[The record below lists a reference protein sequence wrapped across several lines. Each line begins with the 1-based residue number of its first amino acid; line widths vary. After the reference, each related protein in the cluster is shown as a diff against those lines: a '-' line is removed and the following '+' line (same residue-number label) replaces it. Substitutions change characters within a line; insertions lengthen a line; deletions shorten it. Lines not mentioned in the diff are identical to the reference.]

1 MVEQRLK
8 RGELAAIVATS
19 SLELGIDIGAL
30 DQVILVQT
38 PFSISSGVQRI
49 GRAGHSV
56 GEVSR
61 GSLYPT
67 HGRDFLEAAIMAR
80 SIVEQD
86 IEEAKPVTAPLD
98 VLAQVIISMT
108 GVEEWDVDELYN
120 FLKCCYAY
128 QKLPRK
134 HFDLVIEM
142 LAGRYS
148 ESRIRELKARVYLD
162 RLDNR
167 IQAKSGALSLIYHS
181 GGTIP
186 DRGYFNLRLQGS
198 KAKIGE
204 LDEEF
209 VWERRTG
216 DSFTLAAQSWKI
228 TNITHQDVEVVP
240 GRGQVNY
247 LPFWKAEKENRDF
260 HFSEKITLFLEEWNS
275 RLDSPEFDLALKEI
289 YLMDRAAI
297 SELKSFLLRQR
308 EKTGT
313 DLPHRHHLLIEYGD
327 IALENSGNRRV
338 IAHTQWGGR
347 VNHPLALA
355 LSGAWEEKFSCH
367 LEVVAGNDSIM
378 FLLPADFDILQLFDL
393 VKPDNLERLL
403 RKKLESS
410 GFFGAHFRQNAGRAL
425 LLPRSGFQKRMPL
438 WHTRL
443 RSKKLFESVLGYE
456 NFPILLET
464 WRTCLQDEF
473 DLENLKQLL
482 QELQSGKIK
491 CTVVKAS
498 VFSPFAANL
507 VWQQQDKHIYE
518 GDSAFTGSI
527 SRLSDDLLK
536 EVALSAHLR
545 PHLDPRLVK
554 EFKQKLQRTAPGYSP
569 PTPIEL
575 LDWVKERL
583 LIPESEWQELL
594 EAVERDHQL
603 DPKEMLETIS
613 SKLLKITLPGASVSS
628 ITAVELLPRVLSA
641 LQLNSKEAVLEP
653 LLPATAT
660 DLNSFISQLKISWY
674 NDEEA
679 KEQLRSLTAEW
690 LRFYGPLQ
698 ATYVGEVF
706 GFGAPVLQDI
716 TNILAE
722 SSIIVI
728 DRFTLKSRTL
738 ELCDVENLET
748 LLRLTRVKARPDFEA
763 VEFKDLPLFLA
774 MINGLTCK
782 GESRYTLE
790 NILELLFG
798 YPAPAQLW
806 ERDIFTARLK
816 TYYSSHLDNLLQQS
830 ELQWFGCGRQRI
842 GFCFASDMDLF
853 NDNGADN
860 EQWIDVESLFA
871 HRRGGFSFWDIL
883 DSSGQSSEQLTAVL
897 WEKVWQGKISNDSF
911 AVLRRGLENKFKIE
925 NAPGNKGR
933 IRGRT
938 GGRYSFNRWK
948 ASRPFSG
955 NWYSSRP
962 EEYPL
967 DALEREEVIKE
978 RVRQLFRR
986 YGIIFKQ
993 ILENELP
1000 FLRWSKVFRALRIME
1015 LSGEI
1020 LSGHFFKG
1028 LPGLQ
1033 FMTHP
1038 AFNRLKDDLP
1048 RDAIYWLSAV
1058 DPASTCGL
1066 KLDNLPGNLPSRL
1079 PSTHLVYHGN
1089 NLVVVSRRGGR
1100 ILRIFVSPESPHL
1113 TEYLQF
1119 FKTLITRDY
1128 KPQKYIRVESINDL
1142 EVNFSPYSDELCR
1155 FGFVKDYKTLTLYS

>member
-1 MVEQRLK
+1 
-8 RGELAAIVATS
+8 
-19 SLELGIDIGAL
+19 
-30 DQVILVQT
+30 
-38 PFSISSGVQRI
+38 
-49 GRAGHSV
+49 
-56 GEVSR
+56 
-61 GSLYPT
+61 
-67 HGRDFLEAAIMAR
+67 MAR

-86 IEEAKPVTAPLD
+86 IEEVEPVTAPLD

-120 FLKCCYAY
+120 FLRCCYAY

-186 DRGYFNLRLQGS
+186 DRGYFDLRLQGS

-209 VWERRTG
+209 VWERRAG

-240 GRGQVNY
+240 GKGQVNY

-260 HFSEKITLFLEEWNS
+260 HFSEKIALFLEEWNS
-275 RLDSPEFDLALKEI
+275 RLNSPEFDLALKET

-327 IALENSGNRRV
+327 MALENSGNRRV

-367 LEVVAGNDSIM
+367 LEVIAGNDSIM

-410 GFFGAHFRQNAGRAL
+410 GFFGARFRQNAGRAL
-425 LLPRSGFQKRMPL
+425 LLPRSGFRKRMPL

-473 DLENLKQLL
+473 DLENLKKLL
-482 QELQSGKIK
+482 QELQNGKIK
-491 CTVVKAS
+491 STAVKAS

-518 GDSAFTGSI
+518 GDGAFSGSI
-527 SRLSDDLLK
+527 SRLSDNLLK

-554 EFKQKLQRTAPGYSP
+554 EFEQKLQRTAPGYSP

-583 LIPESEWQELL
+583 LIPEPEWQELL

-603 DPKEMLETIS
+603 DPKEMLESIDG
-613 SKLLKITLPGASVSS
+613 KLLKVSMPGASVSS
-628 ITAVELLPRVLSA
+628 IAAVELLPRVLSA
-641 LQLNSKEAVLEP
+641 LQVDSKEAVLEP

-660 DLNSFISQLKISWY
+660 DLNSLTSQFKISRY

-679 KEQLRSLTAEW
+679 KEQLLSLTEEW
-690 LRFYGPLQ
+690 LRFYGPLE
-698 ATYVGEVF
+698 ASYVGEVF
-706 GFGAPVLQDI
+706 GFGAPVLLDI

-728 DRFTLKSRTL
+728 DRFTLKSRNL

-763 VEFKDLPLFLA
+763 VELEDLPLFLSV
-774 MINGLTCK
+774 ISGLTCK
-782 GESRYTLE
+782 GESSDALR

-798 YPAPAQLW
+798 YPAPARLW

-860 EQWIDVESLFA
+860 EYWVDIETLFA
-871 HRRGGFSFWDIL
+871 HRRGGLNFWNIL
-883 DSSGQSSEQLTAVL
+883 DSSGQSSEQLTAVM

-911 AVLRRGLENKFKIE
+911 AVLRRGLESKFKIE
-925 NAPGNKGR
+925 NSSVDKGSR
-933 IRGRT
+933 RGRT

-948 ASRPFSG
+948 AARPFSG
-955 NWYSSRP
+955 NWYSLRP

-967 DALEREEVIKE
+967 DALEREEVVKE

-986 YGIIFKQ
+986 YGILFKQ

-1000 FLRWSKVFRALRIME
+1000 FLRWSKIFRSLRIME

-1020 LSGHFFKG
+1020 LSGYFFKG

-1033 FMTHP
+1033 FITHP
-1038 AFNRLKDDLP
+1038 AFNRLRNGLP
-1048 RDAIYWLSAV
+1048 RDAIYWLNAV

-1066 KLDNLPGNLPSRL
+1066 KLDNLPGNMPSRL

-1089 NLVVVSRRGGR
+1089 KLVVVSRRGGR
-1100 ILRIFVSPESPHL
+1100 DLRIFVSPESPHL

-1119 FKTLITRDY
+1119 FKTLVTRDY
-1128 KPQKYIRVESINDL
+1128 KPEKAIRIERINDL
-1142 EVNFSPYSDELCR
+1142 EVNLSPYSDELCR
-1155 FGFVKDYKTLTLYS
+1155 FGFVKDYKTLTLYAMIA